1 MSDSSNSS
9 TFEHKECEVAY
20 FCMEYALSTDFAMY
34 SGGLGVLA
42 ADYLYEMDER
52 KENAVAVGLFYSFS
66 YTQEFDQNGEQIE
79 QRQFLSPQELQ
90 LESVTSSTGEE
101 VVVKVPIQ
109 DRQVKLK
116 CWKKMVGSIPLY
128 LLDTNHPENEQGDR
142 NITDQLYSGDKEH
155 RLLQEMILGIGGVR
169 MLNRLGI
176 FPKKYHMNE
185 GHAGFLSFQ
194 VIANLMTAQH
204 ISFEEARD
212 KAREMLVF
220 SNHTLIAAGN
230 DAFSLDL
237 VTVYF
242 DGFAREVMIPIHHML
257 DLGRIHESSL
267 FSMTMLGL
275 RSSAKC
281 NAVSQYHASKAKEIW
296 TNHPLIPVTN
306 GIFLPRWISKE
317 KMEVWPLESESY
329 PDHQMWWNAH
339 QDNKRQLREYVR
351 SLTGKEIPENAV
363 VLTWA
368 RRFVEYKRPLAL
380 FWQLE
385 WLHHLVHELRCPIH
399 FLFAGKVHPHDT
411 QGKKTIGEVVKL
423 SHSDRFKDS
432 LTFLPNYNLD
442 TAQHLVSGS
451 DVWLNTPM
459 EGYEACG
466 TSGMKAAVNGVL
478 QCTTNDG
485 WVREVSWKDIGWIL
499 DNDKISESVY
509 LMIEHEI
516 VPTFTQ
522 RDDRDFPVQWVERM
536 IASSQ
541 IIRKHYS
548 SRRMVDEYKSQLYS

>member
-1 MSDSSNSS
+1 MSDSSNSY
-9 TFEHKECEVAY
+9 TFEHKECDVAY
-20 FCMEYALSTDFAMY
+20 FCMEYALSTQFAMY

-52 KENAVAVGLFYSFS
+52 NENTIAVGLFYSFS
-66 YTQEFDQNGEQIE
+66 YRQEFNQQGEQIE
-79 QRQFLSPQELQ
+79 QRESLSPQSLEL
-90 LESVTSSTGEE
+90 EAVTTPAGEE
-101 VVVKVPIQ
+101 VVVTVPIQ
-109 DRQVKLK
+109 DRQVNVR
-116 CWKKMVGSIPLY
+116 CWRKMVGSIQLL

-142 NITDQLYSGDKEH
+142 NITDQLYAGDKEH

-185 GHAGFLSFQ
+185 GHAGFLAFQ
-194 VIANLMTAQH
+194 VIANLMNAHH

-230 DAFSLDL
+230 DAFSQDL
-237 VTVYF
+237 ITVYF
-242 DGFAREVMIPIHHML
+242 DGFAREVMIPIHQML

-281 NAVSQYHASKAKEIW
+281 NAVSLYHANKAKEIW

-306 GIFLPRWISKE
+306 GIYLPRWLSKE
-317 KMEVWPLESESY
+317 KMEVWPLESERF
-329 PDHQMWWNAH
+329 PDHEAWWNAH
-339 QDNKRQLREYVR
+339 QANKHQLREHVQT
-351 SLTGKEIPENAV
+351 LTGKGIPDNA
-363 VLTWA
+363 LIFTWA

-380 FWQLE
+380 FWQLD
-385 WLHHLVHELRCPIH
+385 WLHHLVRELGCPIH

-411 QGKKTIGEVVKL
+411 EGKKSVGEVLKL
-423 SHSDRFKDS
+423 SQSDRFKDV

-516 VPTFTQ
+516 VPTFMQ
-522 RDDRDFPVQWVERM
+522 RNDRNYPVQWIERM
-536 IASSQ
+536 ITSSE
-541 IIRKHYS
+541 IVRRNYS